1 MTRGRPPADIAG
13 KRFGRLVA
21 LRLADRLPG
30 SETHREWICVCD
42 CGNGTIIR
50 GDSLRSGHTESCG
63 CLAADM
69 RAESASLGG
78 QALAMKRLELRGGY
92 SR

>member
-1 MTRGRPPADIAG
+1 MTLGRPPADIAG
-13 KRFGRLVA
+13 QRFGRLIA
-21 LRLADRLPG
+21 RRLAERLPG
-30 SETHREWICVCD
+30 SKAHRTWICACD
-42 CGNGTIIR
+42 CGNETTVR

-69 RAESASLGG
+69 RVESASLGG
-78 QALAMKRLELRGGY
+78 QALALQRLELRGEY